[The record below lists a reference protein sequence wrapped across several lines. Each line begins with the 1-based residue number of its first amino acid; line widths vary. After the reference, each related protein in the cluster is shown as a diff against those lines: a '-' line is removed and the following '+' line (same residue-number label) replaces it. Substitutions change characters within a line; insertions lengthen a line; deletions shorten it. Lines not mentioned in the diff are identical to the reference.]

1 MTGLL
6 SLFLVAAAMSDAPA
20 PVPPET
26 TQNQICVDQK
36 ETRSRIT
43 RKKECLSVKES
54 KLRDAEKRMV
64 LSRFPEPTY
73 R

>member
-6 SLFLVAAAMSDAPA
+6 SLFLIATVMSDAPA
-20 PVPPET
+20 SAQSET
-26 TQNQICVDQK
+26 VENEICVYQK

-43 RKKECLSVKES
+43 RKKECLSAEER
-54 KLRDAEKRMV
+54 KLRDAEKRMA